1 MKCYLIK
8 HSFKIMRAISFS
20 FHCNND
26 LFIFLKIYIKT
37 RGKIMDYDIIYI
49 GSGNAAWQGGRFLR
63 KKGLK
68 VLIIEEGLY
77 GGTCANRGCNSK
89 AILDAPY
96 EIKALTDNF
105 EGVGKSGDFE
115 VDWPSLMKFKRKRI
129 AGMSVFLDGKF
140 DEYDLDVAHG
150 KGIIIDEHTVQVGE
164 KQFTTDKIVIC
175 TGLKPVIPDI
185 KGSQYLHDSN
195 DFLDIEEL
203 PKHTIIIGAGFVGME
218 FASILA
224 EAGLTADIIIRG
236 NMALKF
242 FHQPYVQRVIEIL
255 KEKNIRFHFNESVEE
270 IINNIEID
278 NPEAKVLNVT
288 SAQNSDKN
296 LRDPEAKI
304 DNKAYEDGFTVKC
317 ESGLTLTGD
326 YVISAIGRTAN
337 VEDIGLEN
345 VGLSYTKQGI
355 KVNGHLQTEVPNIY
369 ASGDVADTGIAKLV
383 TVAIHHSKYLAKEL
397 LGEADEIIYPA
408 IPAVAYTIPRIAT
421 VGVPAYV
428 ADKSDEYDVH
438 TIRYGNSYSLILKN
452 DLTAEAKVIVDKNLQ
467 IVGAEIYA
475 ADAEN
480 VANMFAFIINKKITL
495 EELDYMIYA
504 FPSSSSV
511 CLYKL
516 HNIHYDL

>member
-1 MKCYLIK
+1 
-8 HSFKIMRAISFS
+8 
-20 FHCNND
+20 
-26 LFIFLKIYIKT
+26 
-37 RGKIMDYDIIYI
+37 MDYDVIYI

-63 KKGLK
+63 KAGLK
-68 VLIIEEGLY
+68 ILIIQESLY

-89 AILDAPY
+89 ALLDAPF

-105 EGVGKSGDFE
+105 EGVGKSGNFE
-115 VDWPSLMKFKRKRI
+115 VDWPALMKFKQKRI
-129 AGMSVFLDGKF
+129 ANMAPFLDGKF
-140 DEYDLDVAHG
+140 KEYDLDVAHG
-150 KGIIIDEHTVQVGE
+150 KGIIVDEHTVRVGDE
-164 KQFTTDKIVIC
+164 TFTTDKIVIA

-185 KGSQYLHDSN
+185 KGKEYLHDST
-195 DFLDIEEL
+195 DFLDIAEL
-203 PKHTIIIGAGFVGME
+203 PKHAVIIGAGFVGME

-224 EAGLTADIIIRG
+224 EAGMTADVIIRG
-236 NMALKF
+236 NMALKY
-242 FHQPYVQRVIEIL
+242 FHQPYVQNVIEIL
-255 KEKNIRFHFNESVEE
+255 KQKNIRFHFNEQVTEVLKAE
-270 IINNIEID
+270 NVIID
-278 NPEAKVLNVT
+278 NPEERILNVEKGL
-288 SAQNSDKN
+288 NSDDD
-296 LRDPEAKI
+296 LRDPDAKI
-304 DNKAYEDGFTVKC
+304 DNRAYENAFTVNC
-317 ESGLTLTGD
+317 ESGLSITGD
-326 YVISAIGRTAN
+326 YVIAAMGREAN
-337 VEDIGLEN
+337 VDEIGLEN
-345 VGLSYTKQGI
+345 VGLTYTKNGI

-397 LGEADEIIYPA
+397 LGEADEITYPV

-428 ADKSDEYDVH
+428 AEKSDEYDVH
-438 TIRYGNSYSLILKN
+438 TIRYGNSYSLELKN
-452 DLTAEAKVIVDKNLQ
+452 DTTAEAKVIVDKDLN

-495 EELDYMIYA
+495 DELDYMIYA

>member
-1 MKCYLIK
+1 
-8 HSFKIMRAISFS
+8 
-20 FHCNND
+20 
-26 LFIFLKIYIKT
+26 
-37 RGKIMDYDIIYI
+37 MDYDVIYI

-63 KKGLK
+63 KAGLK
-68 VLIIEEGLY
+68 ILIIEESLY

-89 AILDAPY
+89 ALLDAPY
-96 EIKALTDNF
+96 EIKALGDNF
-105 EGVGKSGDFE
+105 EGVGKSGNFE

-129 AGMSVFLDGKF
+129 ANMAPFLDGKF
-140 DEYDLDVAHG
+140 KEYDLDVAHG
-150 KGIIIDEHTVQVGE
+150 KGVIVDEHTVKVGDE
-164 KQFTTDKIVIC
+164 TYTTDKIVIC

-185 KGSQYLHDSN
+185 PGKEYLHDST
-195 DFLDIEEL
+195 DYLDIDEL
-203 PKHTIIIGAGFVGME
+203 PKHAIIIGAGFVGME

-224 EAGLTADIIIRG
+224 EAGLSADVIIRG
-236 NMALKF
+236 DMALKY

-255 KEKNIRFHFNESVEE
+255 KEKNIRFHFNQTVKEVISNV
-270 IINNIEID
+270 EID
-278 NPEAKVLNVT
+278 DPVTKVLNLKN
-288 SAQNSDKN
+288 ALNSDEI

-304 DNKAYEDGFTVKC
+304 DNKAYENGFTVNC
-317 ESGLTLTGD
+317 ESGLSLTGD
-326 YVISAIGRTAN
+326 YVVAAIGRTAN

-345 VGLSYTKQGI
+345 VGLTYTKQGI
-355 KVNGHLQTEVPNIY
+355 KVNGHLQTDVANIY

-397 LGEADEIIYPA
+397 LGEADEITYPVV
-408 IPAVAYTIPRIAT
+408 PAVAYTIPRIAT
-421 VGVPAYV
+421 VGVPVYV
-428 ADKSDEYDVH
+428 ADKSDDYEVH
-438 TIRYGNSYSLILKN
+438 TIRYGNSYSLELKN
-452 DLTAEAKVIVDKNLQ
+452 DTTAEAKVIVDKDLQ

>member
-1 MKCYLIK
+1 ME
-8 HSFKIMRAISFS
+8 
-20 FHCNND
+20 
-26 LFIFLKIYIKT
+26 
-37 RGKIMDYDIIYI
+37 YDVIYI

-63 KKGLK
+63 KEGLK
-68 VLIIEEGLY
+68 ILIVEESLY
-77 GGTCANRGCNSK
+77 GGACANRGCNSK
-89 AILDAPY
+89 ALLDAPY
-96 EIKALTDNF
+96 EIKALTNNF
-105 EGVGKSGDFE
+105 EGVGKSGDFD
-115 VDWPSLMKFKRKRI
+115 VDWPALMKYKQKRI
-129 AGMSVFLDGKF
+129 AGMSIFLDGKF

-150 KGIIIDEHTVQVGE
+150 KGVILDEHTVQVGDR
-164 KQFTTDKIVIC
+164 KFTTDKIVIC
-175 TGLKPVIPDI
+175 TGLKPIKPDI
-185 KGSQYLHDSN
+185 PGKQYLHDST
-195 DFLDIEEL
+195 DFLDIAEL
-203 PKHTIIIGAGFVGME
+203 PRHTIIIGAGFVGME

-224 EAGLTADIIIRG
+224 EAGLTADVIVRG

-242 FHQPYVQRVIEIL
+242 FHQPYVQNVIDIL
-255 KEKNIRFHFNESVEE
+255 KGKGIKFHFNQTVKEITSDVE
-270 IINNIEID
+270 IE
-278 NPEAKVLNVT
+278 NPEDKVLNTV
-288 SAQNSDKN
+288 QGMNSDES

-304 DNKAYEDGFTVKC
+304 DNVAHEDAFTVNC
-317 ESGLTLTGD
+317 DSGLSLRGD
-326 YVISAIGRTAN
+326 YVIAAMGREAN

-345 VGLSYTKQGI
+345 VGLTYTKSGI

-369 ASGDVADTGIAKLV
+369 ASGDVADTGVAKLV

-397 LGEADEIIYPA
+397 LGKADEITYPVV
-408 IPAVAYTIPRIAT
+408 PAVAYTIPRIAT
-421 VGVPAYV
+421 VGVPAYI
-428 ADKSDEYDVH
+428 AQDSDEYDVH
-438 TIRYGNSYSLILKN
+438 TIRYGRSYSLELKN

>member
-1 MKCYLIK
+1 
-8 HSFKIMRAISFS
+8 
-20 FHCNND
+20 
-26 LFIFLKIYIKT
+26 
-37 RGKIMDYDIIYI
+37 MDYDVIYI

-63 KKGLK
+63 KEGLK
-68 VLIIEEGLY
+68 ILIVEENLY

-89 AILDAPY
+89 ALLDAPY
-96 EIKALTDNF
+96 EIKALADNF
-105 EGVGKSGDFE
+105 EGVGKSGDFD
-115 VDWPSLMKFKRKRI
+115 VNWSDLMKFKRKRI

-150 KGIIIDEHTVQVGE
+150 KGVILDEHTVQVAD
-164 KQFTTDKIVIC
+164 KKFTTDKIVIC

-185 KGSQYLHDSN
+185 KGNEYLHDST

-203 PKHTIIIGAGFVGME
+203 PEHAIIIGAGFVGME

-224 EAGLTADIIIRG
+224 EAGKEADVIIRG
-236 NMALKF
+236 NMALKY
-242 FHQPYVQRVIEIL
+242 FHQPYVQNVIEIL
-255 KEKNIRFHFNESVEE
+255 KEKGIRFHFNQTVKE
-270 IINNIEID
+270 IISNIEID
-278 NPEAKVLNVT
+278 NPHERVLNVT
-288 SAQNSDKN
+288 SAQNSDEI
-296 LRDPEAKI
+296 LRDPEAKV
-304 DNKAYEDGFTVKC
+304 DNFAYENGFTVEC
-317 ESGLTLTGD
+317 ESGLRLTGD
-326 YVISAIGRTAN
+326 YVIAAMGREAN

-345 VGLSYTKQGI
+345 VGLTYTKRGI
-355 KVNGHLQTEVPNIY
+355 NVNGHLQTEVPNIY

-397 LGEADEIIYPA
+397 LGKADEITYPVV
-408 IPAVAYTIPRIAT
+408 PAVAYTIPRIAT

-428 ADKSDEYDVH
+428 AEKSDEYDVH
-438 TIRYGNSYSLILKN
+438 TIRYGRSYSLELKN
-452 DLTAEAKVIVDKNLQ
+452 DLTAEAKVIVDKDLQ